1 MYIHVLPKLK
11 FDKLMEKEGWND
23 NNVPTDKAF
32 ISICCLPNIKKNYLE
47 DYKHIIDEHW
57 FKENHPNVLN
67 IDFDDITEEERETRY
82 GMSYGMTDK
91 DADMIVEFAKK
102 NADKKDFYI
111 HCMAGKSRSIG
122 VGCALREFFNCKMS
136 CFFGI
141 NGRNDF
147 VYNKLKERL

>member
-11 FDKLMEKEGWND
+11 FDKLMKKEGWND
-23 NNVPTDKAF
+23 NNIPTDKAF

-57 FKENHPNVLN
+57 FKESHPNVLN
-67 IDFDDITEEERETRY
+67 IDFDDITEDKRETRF

-111 HCMAGKSRSIG
+111 HDDISSVVVIWI
-122 VGCALREFFNCKMS
+122 VGLPILRPRKQ
-136 CFFGI
+136 
-141 NGRNDF
+141 
-147 VYNKLKERL
+147 VKY